1 MLTKKELDIVKCVL
15 LGLSNEEIGKRLFIS
30 VHTVKLHLENLY
42 RKFDVHNKIQLAV
55 YAILKGFVNLDDIQF
70 TNLV

>member
-30 VHTVKLHLENLY
+30 VHTVKLHLKNLY

-55 YAILKGFVNLDDIQF
+55 YAILKGFVSLDD
-70 TNLV
+70 N

>member
-30 VHTVKLHLENLY
+30 VHTVKAHLEAIY
-42 RKFDVHNKIQLAV
+42 EKFEVTNRVQAV
-55 YAILKGFVNLDDIQF
+55 IKAVLLGLIDLNSLI
-70 TNLV
+70 